1 MCKKTSEMVALK
13 VYHMENLCE
22 LNHYQVFREVRVHST
37 LQHQNIIS
45 LFCAFQVSR
54 AVTLEAQGMTVL
66 IQQAETWGWDT
77 QGS

>member
-1 MCKKTSEMVALK
+1 MQFGQTVLCVVCPQAMCKKTSEMVALK

-45 LFCAFQVSR
+45 LFCAFQVSWAGHAR
-54 AVTLEAQGMTVL
+54 RLQ
-66 IQQAETWGWDT
+66 
-77 QGS
+77 